1 MMPDNRTSLKGKVA
15 LVTGGAKRL
24 GRAVSL
30 ALAGEGV
37 DVVVHYNRSGRAAS
51 RLCEEVRATGVSAWA
66 VQGDLAAGVNAGDV
80 FKAAQSQAGR
90 LDVLINS
97 ASIFEKET
105 LWETTDVSL
114 ERNMAVHVMAPL
126 ILARALAKEGRPGH
140 VINLLDTRV
149 TAYDRQHAAYH
160 VSKRAL
166 LTITRMLAI
175 ELAPK
180 IAVNAVAPGLI
191 LPPPGEDDSYLDKL
205 THTNPLARHGD
216 PADIADAVLFL
227 LRSRFIT
234 GQIIYVDGGYH
245 MKGHMYD

>member
-15 LVTGGAKRL
+15 LVTGAAKRL

-30 ALAGEGV
+30 TLAGEGV
-37 DVVVHYNRSGRAAS
+37 DVVAHYNQSGRAAS
-51 RLCEEVRATGVSAWA
+51 RLCEEIRETGVSAWP
-66 VQGDLAAGVNAGDV
+66 VRGDLAAGDKAGDV
-80 FKAAQSQAGR
+80 FKAAQSQAGP
-90 LDVLINS
+90 LDFLVNS

-105 LWETTDVSL
+105 LWETTEVSL
-114 ERNMAVHVMAPL
+114 ERNMAIHVMAPL
-126 ILARALAKEGRPGH
+126 TLARALAKEGRPGH

-166 LTITRMLAI
+166 LTMTRMLAV

-191 LPPPGEDDSYLDKL
+191 LPPPGEDESYLDKL
-205 THTNPLARHGD
+205 THTNPLERHGD